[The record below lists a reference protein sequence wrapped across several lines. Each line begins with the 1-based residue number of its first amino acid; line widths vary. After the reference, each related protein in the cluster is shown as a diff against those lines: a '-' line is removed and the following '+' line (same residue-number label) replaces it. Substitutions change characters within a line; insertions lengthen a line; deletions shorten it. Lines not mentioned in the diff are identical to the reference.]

1 MALCLTSRKREQ
13 KWGTPKALLEILDQ
27 QYNFSRNPNGS
38 LFDPCPIDWHPDTHA
53 NGLEMDWAPST
64 FVNPPFT
71 GVADWV
77 RKAHNEARKGNQSVL
92 LLNAATDSVWFH
104 LHVYNQPGVEI
115 RFLRGRV
122 PFIDPANHHYKV
134 ANPSPSML
142 VIFRPYH
149 NNSHDQ
155 KLGEDLT
162 V

>member
-27 QYNFSRNPNGS
+27 QYTFTRNLDGG
-38 LFDPCPIDWHPDTHA
+38 LFDPCPIDWDQATHPD
-53 NGLEMDWAPST
+53 GLAIDWAPST

-77 RKAHNEARKGNQSVL
+77 RKASIEAAKGNQSVL
-92 LLNAATDSVWFH
+92 LLNAATDSVWYHDFC
-104 LHVYNQPGVEI
+104 YNQPGVEV

-122 PFIDPANHHYKV
+122 PFVDPSNPHYKV

-142 VIFRPYH
+142 AIFRP
-149 NNSHDQ
+149 
-155 KLGEDLT
+155 
-162 V
+162 VR